1 VAEGRLDGRT
11 AVITGGGSGIGRA
24 TAHRFAQ
31 EGARLVLVG
40 WTESKLRECAAEIG
54 DAVVGVVTADLSVE
68 EDRVRAADHAL
79 DRLGSVDVL
88 VNAAGVGYSYLAHRP
103 GSMGDVI
110 ATTDEDWRHVLD
122 INLGSVSGMSRLV
135 LPEMV
140 AAGAGAIVN
149 ISSISGFLGT
159 TAAHA
164 YAAAKAGVI
173 SLTRSTAATYGDRG
187 VRANCIAPGYV
198 QTPLA
203 AGALGDFG
211 DPEAARRHTP
221 VARPAHPTEIANGC
235 LFMASDEASY
245 CNGSVLVMDGGSS
258 VVQH

>member
-1 VAEGRLDGRT
+1 MAEGRLAGRT

-24 TAHRFAQ
+24 TAHRFAE

-40 WTESKLRECAAEIG
+40 WTASKLRQCADEIG
-54 DAVVGVVTADLSVE
+54 DAVVDVVTADLSVE
-68 EDRVRAADHAL
+68 EDRVRAADHAWG
-79 DRLGSVDVL
+79 RLGNVDVL
-88 VNAAGVGYSYLAHRP
+88 VNAAGVGYSYLEHRP
-103 GSMGDVI
+103 GSMGDVTS
-110 ATTDEDWRHVLD
+110 TTDEDWRHVLD

-135 LPEMV
+135 LPGMV

-221 VARPAHPTEIANGC
+221 VGRPAHAMEIANGC
-235 LFMASDEASY
+235 LFMASEEASY

>member
-1 VAEGRLDGRT
+1 MADRRLEGRT
-11 AVITGGGSGIGRA
+11 ALITGGGSGIGRA
-24 TAHRFAQ
+24 TAQRFVE
-31 EGARLVLVG
+31 EGARVVLVG
-40 WTESKLRECAAEIG
+40 WTESKLRDCADEIG
-54 DAVVGVVTADLSVE
+54 DAVVGVVAADLSVE
-68 EDRVRAADHAL
+68 EDRVRAVDHATSWL
-79 DRLGSVDVL
+79 ESVDVL
-88 VNAAGVGYSYLAHRP
+88 VNAAGVGYSYLGRRP

-135 LPEMV
+135 LPAMV
-140 AAGAGAIVN
+140 AAGGGAIVN

-173 SLTRSTAATYGDRG
+173 SLTRSTATTYGDRG

-203 AGALGDFG
+203 AGALDDFD

-221 VARPAHPTEIANGC
+221 AGRPADPAEIANGC
-235 LFMASDEASY
+235 LFMASDESSY

-258 VVQH
+258 VRQH